1 MQIVLIIDAD
11 GAEIYHATGGV
22 PEGAPEGHVACTS
35 LCLCLLKT

>member
-11 GAEIYHATGGV
+11 GAEIYHATGV